1 MNKNFCDIVIF
12 GSGLSAKTMALVAR
26 NAGLSFNIVT
36 DKNFGNKINNDTRSL
51 ALSVA
56 SKKMLKVLGANIK
69 AEAVKKMIVIEGGLG
84 DEKIK
89 SRLTF
94 DRELVDED
102 IAFIAEHSV
111 IEKSLDKAL
120 KLEDD
125 ELIREE
131 VAKIER
137 EKHKTKVTFKNKK
150 SFMCRAVIFTEILNS
165 EFQDMYNVKYNFYE
179 YGQAAISATL
189 RHSKNHKGYAFQF
202 FQKNGPLAL
211 LPMNNKRGNNYSS
224 LVWTEK
230 IDNIPSLLSSKK
242 SLEESLNNLCSDYLG
257 KISISKGPSS
267 FILKKLTGIKSI
279 SNSAIFVGD
288 ALRAMHPMAG
298 QAWNQ
303 SLRDIAYIADAIAES
318 QKLGLDLFQCPSI
331 SLFDKKRKIE
341 TEALINSIGFLNSI
355 YHADTSIAK
364 GLRRNIMKLADNYK
378 PLKLFLLNEASGG
391 ALTRPNLLN
400 GLKPGSNII

>member
-1 MNKNFCDIVIF
+1 MDKNFCDIVIF

-125 ELIREE
+125 ELVREE
-131 VAKIER
+131 VAKIQR
-137 EKHKTKVTFKNKK
+137 EKYKTKVTLKNKK

>member
-1 MNKNFCDIVIF
+1 MNKNYCDIVIF
-12 GSGLSAKTMALVAR
+12 GSGLSAKAMSLVAR
-26 NAGLSFNIVT
+26 NAGLSFNIIT
-36 DKNFGNKINNDTRSL
+36 DKNLDNKVNDDTRSL

-56 SKKMLKVLGANIK
+56 SKKMLQVLGVNIK
-69 AEAVKKMIVIEGGLG
+69 TEAVKKMIVIEGGLAN
-84 DEKIK
+84 EKIK

-94 DRELVDED
+94 DKELVDED

-120 KLEDD
+120 KLKDD
-125 ELIREE
+125 EFVKDE
-131 VAKIER
+131 VIKIQ
-137 EKHKTKVTFKNKK
+137 KGNDHTKITFKNKK
-150 SFMCRAVIFTEILNS
+150 SLMCKAVVFTEILNS
-165 EFQDMYNVKYNFYE
+165 ELQKIYNVKYNFFE
-179 YGQAAISATL
+179 YGQTAISATL

-211 LPMNNKRGNNYSS
+211 LPMANKRGNNYSS

-230 IDNIPSLLSSKK
+230 TDNISSLLSSKK
-242 SLEESLNNLCSDYLG
+242 NLEESLNNLCSDYLG
-257 KISISKGPSS
+257 KITISKGPSS

-279 SNSAIFVGD
+279 SKSAIFVGD
-288 ALRAMHPMAG
+288 AIRAMHPMAG

-318 QKLGLDLFQCPSI
+318 HKLGLDLFQCPSI
-331 SLFDKKRKIE
+331 TLFDKKRKIE
-341 TEALINSIGFLNSI
+341 TEALVNSIGFLNSI
-355 YHADTSIAK
+355 YQADTSIAK
-364 GLRRNIMKLADNYK
+364 GLRRNIMKLADNYR

-391 ALTRPNLLN
+391 ALTRPSLLN

>member
-1 MNKNFCDIVIF
+1 MEKNFEDIIIF
-12 GSGLSAKTMALVAR
+12 GSGLSAKIMSLVAR
-26 NAGLSFNIVT
+26 NAGLSFKLMT
-36 DKNFGNKINNDTRSL
+36 DKNIGNKPSDDTRSL

-56 SKKMLKVLGANIK
+56 SKKMLNTLGVSIK
-69 AEAVKKMIVIEGGLG
+69 TEAVTKMIVIEGGLG

-89 SRLTF
+89 SKLSF

-102 IAFIAEHSV
+102 IAYISEHSV
-111 IEKSLDKAL
+111 IEKSIDRVL
-120 KLEDD
+120 KLNEN
-125 ELIREE
+125 EFIKEK
-131 VAKIER
+131 VIKILKEGNLSKIILNNN
-137 EKHKTKVTFKNKK
+137 ECLLSK
-150 SFMCRAVIFTEILNS
+150 AIIFTEVLDRDLQNI
-165 EFQDMYNVKYNFYE
+165 YNVKYNFFE
-179 YGQAAISATL
+179 YGQTAISATL
-189 RHSKNHKGYAFQF
+189 RHSKGHKGYAFQF

-211 LPMNNKRGNNYSS
+211 LPMINKRGNNYSS

-230 IDNIPSLLSSKK
+230 TDNISSLISSKK
-242 SLEESLNNLCSDYLG
+242 NLEDSLNKLCSDYLG

-267 FILKKLTGIKSI
+267 FVLKKLSGVNAV
-279 SNSAIFVGD
+279 SNGALFVGD

-303 SLRDIAYIADAIAES
+303 SLRDIAYIADAFAES
-318 QKLGLDLFQCPSI
+318 EKLGLDLFQCPSI

-341 TEALINSIGFLNSI
+341 SEALINSIGFLNSI
-355 YHADTSIAK
+355 YRSDTSLAK

-391 ALTRPNLLN
+391 ALERPNLLN

>member
-1 MNKNFCDIVIF
+1 MNKNYCDIVIF
-12 GSGLSAKTMALVAR
+12 GSGLSAKAMSIVAR
-26 NAGLSFNIVT
+26 NAGLSFNIIT
-36 DKNFGNKINNDTRSL
+36 DKNLDNKVNDDTRSL

-56 SKKMLKVLGANIK
+56 SKKMLQVLGVNIK
-69 AEAVKKMIVIEGGLG
+69 TEAVKKMIVIEGGLAN
-84 DEKIK
+84 EKIK

-94 DRELVDED
+94 DKELVDED

-120 KLEDD
+120 KLKDD
-125 ELIREE
+125 EFVKDE
-131 VAKIER
+131 VIEIQKGNDHTKI
-137 EKHKTKVTFKNKK
+137 TFKNKK
-150 SFMCRAVIFTEILNS
+150 SLMCRAVVFTEILNS
-165 EFQDMYNVKYNFYE
+165 ELQKIYNVKYNFFE
-179 YGQAAISATL
+179 YGQTAISATL

-211 LPMNNKRGNNYSS
+211 LPMANKRGNNYSS

-230 IDNIPSLLSSKK
+230 TDNISSLLSSKK
-242 SLEESLNNLCSDYLG
+242 NLEESLNNLCSDYLG
-257 KISISKGPSS
+257 KITISKGPSS

-279 SNSAIFVGD
+279 SKNAIFVGD
-288 ALRAMHPMAG
+288 AIRAMHPMAG

-318 QKLGLDLFQCPSI
+318 HKLGLDLFQCPSI
-331 SLFDKKRKIE
+331 TLFDKKRKIE
-341 TEALINSIGFLNSI
+341 TEALVNSIGFLNSI
-355 YHADTSIAK
+355 YQADTSIAK
-364 GLRRNIMKLADNYK
+364 GLRRNIMKLADNYR

-391 ALTRPNLLN
+391 ALTRPSLLN

>member
-1 MNKNFCDIVIF
+1 MNKNYCDIVIF
-12 GSGLSAKTMALVAR
+12 GSGLSAKAMSLVAR
-26 NAGLSFNIVT
+26 NAGLSFNIIT
-36 DKNFGNKINNDTRSL
+36 DKNLDNKVNDDTRSL

-56 SKKMLKVLGANIK
+56 SKKMLQVLGVNIK
-69 AEAVKKMIVIEGGLG
+69 TEAVKKMIVIEGGLAN
-84 DEKIK
+84 EKIK

-94 DRELVDED
+94 DKELVDED

-120 KLEDD
+120 KLKDD
-125 ELIREE
+125 EFVKDE
-131 VAKIER
+131 VIKIQ
-137 EKHKTKVTFKNKK
+137 KGNDHTKITFKNKK
-150 SFMCRAVIFTEILNS
+150 SLMCKAVVFTEILNS
-165 EFQDMYNVKYNFYE
+165 ELQKIYNVKYNFFE
-179 YGQAAISATL
+179 YGQTAISATL

-211 LPMNNKRGNNYSS
+211 LPMANKRGNNFSS

-230 IDNIPSLLSSKK
+230 TDNISSLLSSKK
-242 SLEESLNNLCSDYLG
+242 NLEESLNNLCSDYLG
-257 KISISKGPSS
+257 KITISKGPSS

-279 SNSAIFVGD
+279 SKSAIFVGD
-288 ALRAMHPMAG
+288 AIRAMHPMAG

-303 SLRDIAYIADAIAES
+303 SLRDIAYIADAFAES

-331 SLFDKKRKIE
+331 TLFDKKRKIE
-341 TEALINSIGFLNSI
+341 TEALVNSIGFLNSI
-355 YHADTSIAK
+355 YQADTSIAK
-364 GLRRNIMKLADNYK
+364 GLRRNIMKLADNYR

-391 ALTRPNLLN
+391 ALTRPSLLN

>member
-1 MNKNFCDIVIF
+1 MDKNFCDIVIF

-125 ELIREE
+125 ELVREE
-131 VAKIER
+131 VAKIQR
-137 EKHKTKVTFKNKK
+137 EKYKTKVTFKNKK

-318 QKLGLDLFQCPSI
+318 QKLGLELFQCPSI

>member
-1 MNKNFCDIVIF
+1 MNKNYCDIVIF

-26 NAGLSFNIVT
+26 NAGLSFKIIT
-36 DKNFGNKINNDTRSL
+36 DKNFANKINDDTRSL

-56 SKKMLKVLGANIK
+56 SKKMLQVLGVNIK
-69 AEAVKKMIVIEGGLG
+69 AEAVKKMIVFEGGLG

-94 DRELVDED
+94 DKELVDED

-111 IEKSLDKAL
+111 IEKSLDRAL
-120 KLEDD
+120 KLKDD
-125 ELIREE
+125 ELVKEE
-131 VAKIER
+131 KI
-137 EKHKTKVTFKNKK
+137 KTQKDKDNTRITFKNKK
-150 SFMCRAVIFTEILNS
+150 SLSCKVVIFTEILNS
-165 EFQDMYNVKYNFYE
+165 EFQKMYNVNYNFFE
-179 YGQAAISATL
+179 YGQTAISATL

-230 IDNIPSLLSSKK
+230 TDNIPSLLSSKK

-267 FILKKLTGIKSI
+267 FILKKLTGIKSV
-279 SNSAIFVGD
+279 SNNAIFVGD
-288 ALRAMHPMAG
+288 AIRAMHPMAG

-303 SLRDIAYIADAIAES
+303 SLRDIAYIADAFAES

-331 SLFDKKRKIE
+331 TLFDKKRKIE
-341 TEALINSIGFLNSI
+341 TEALVNSIGFLNSI
-355 YHADTSIAK
+355 YQADTSIAK
-364 GLRRNIMKLADNYK
+364 GLRRNIMKLADNYR

-400 GLKPGSNII
+400 GLKPGSNIL

>member
-1 MNKNFCDIVIF
+1 MDKNFCDIVIF

-125 ELIREE
+125 ELVREE
-131 VAKIER
+131 VAKIQR
-137 EKHKTKVTFKNKK
+137 EKDKTKVTFKNKK

-230 IDNIPSLLSSKK
+230 TDNIPSLLSSKK

-279 SNSAIFVGD
+279 SKSAIFVGD

>member
-1 MNKNFCDIVIF
+1 MDKNFCDIVIF

-125 ELIREE
+125 ELVREE
-131 VAKIER
+131 VAKIQR
-137 EKHKTKVTFKNKK
+137 DKYKTKVTFKNKK

>member
-1 MNKNFCDIVIF
+1 MDKNFCDIVIF

-125 ELIREE
+125 ELVREE
-131 VAKIER
+131 VAKIQM
-137 EKHKTKVTFKNKK
+137 EKYKTKVTFKNKK

>member
-1 MNKNFCDIVIF
+1 MNKNYCDIVIF
-12 GSGLSAKTMALVAR
+12 GSGLSAKAMSLVAR
-26 NAGLSFNIVT
+26 NAGLSFNIIK
-36 DKNFGNKINNDTRSL
+36 DKNLDNKVNDDTRSL

-56 SKKMLKVLGANIK
+56 SKKMLQVLGVNIK
-69 AEAVKKMIVIEGGLG
+69 TEAVKKMIVIEGGLAN
-84 DEKIK
+84 EKIK

-94 DRELVDED
+94 DKELVDED

-120 KLEDD
+120 KLKDD
-125 ELIREE
+125 EFVKDE
-131 VAKIER
+131 VIEIQKGNDHTKI
-137 EKHKTKVTFKNKK
+137 TFKNKK
-150 SFMCRAVIFTEILNS
+150 SLMCRAVVFTEILNS
-165 EFQDMYNVKYNFYE
+165 ELQKIYNVKYNFFE
-179 YGQAAISATL
+179 YGQTAISATL

-211 LPMNNKRGNNYSS
+211 LPMANKRGNNYSS

-230 IDNIPSLLSSKK
+230 TDNISSLLSSKK
-242 SLEESLNNLCSDYLG
+242 NLEESLNNLCSDYLG
-257 KISISKGPSS
+257 KITISKGPSS

-279 SNSAIFVGD
+279 SKNAIFVGD
-288 ALRAMHPMAG
+288 AIRAMHPMAG

-318 QKLGLDLFQCPSI
+318 HKLGLDLFQCPSI
-331 SLFDKKRKIE
+331 TLFDKKRKIE
-341 TEALINSIGFLNSI
+341 TEALVNSIGFLNSI
-355 YHADTSIAK
+355 YQADTSIAK
-364 GLRRNIMKLADNYK
+364 GLRRNIMKLADNYR

-391 ALTRPNLLN
+391 ALTRPSLLN

>member
-1 MNKNFCDIVIF
+1 MDKNFCDIVIF

-125 ELIREE
+125 ELVREE
-131 VAKIER
+131 VAKIQR
-137 EKHKTKVTFKNKK
+137 EKDKTKVTFKNKK

-211 LPMNNKRGNNYSS
+211 LPMSNKRGNNYSS

-230 IDNIPSLLSSKK
+230 TDNIPSLLSSKK

>member
-230 IDNIPSLLSSKK
+230 TDNIPSLLSSKK

>member
-1 MNKNFCDIVIF
+1 MDKNFCDIVIF

-125 ELIREE
+125 ELVREE
-131 VAKIER
+131 VAKIQR
-137 EKHKTKVTFKNKK
+137 EKYKTKVTFKNKK

-165 EFQDMYNVKYNFYE
+165 EFQDMFNVKYNFYE

>member
-1 MNKNFCDIVIF
+1 MNKNYCDIVIF

-26 NAGLSFNIVT
+26 NAGLSFKIIT
-36 DKNFGNKINNDTRSL
+36 DKNFANKINDDTRSL

-56 SKKMLKVLGANIK
+56 SKKMLQVLGVNIK
-69 AEAVKKMIVIEGGLG
+69 AEAVKKMIVFEGGLG

-94 DRELVDED
+94 DKELVDED

-120 KLEDD
+120 KLKDD
-125 ELIREE
+125 ELVKEE
-131 VAKIER
+131 KI
-137 EKHKTKVTFKNKK
+137 KTQKDKDNTRITFKNKK
-150 SFMCRAVIFTEILNS
+150 SLSCKVVIFTEILNS
-165 EFQDMYNVKYNFYE
+165 EFQKIYNVNYNFFE
-179 YGQAAISATL
+179 YGQTAISATL

-230 IDNIPSLLSSKK
+230 TDNIPSLLSSKK

-257 KISISKGPSS
+257 KITISKGPSS
-267 FILKKLTGIKSI
+267 FILKKLTGIKSV
-279 SNSAIFVGD
+279 SNNAIFVGD
-288 ALRAMHPMAG
+288 AIRAMHPMAG

-303 SLRDIAYIADAIAES
+303 SLRDIAYIADAFAES

-331 SLFDKKRKIE
+331 TLFDKKRKIE
-341 TEALINSIGFLNSI
+341 TEALVNSIGFLNSI
-355 YHADTSIAK
+355 YQADTSIAK
-364 GLRRNIMKLADNYK
+364 GLRRNIMKLADNYR

-400 GLKPGSNII
+400 GLKPGSNIL

>member
-1 MNKNFCDIVIF
+1 MDKNFCDIVIF